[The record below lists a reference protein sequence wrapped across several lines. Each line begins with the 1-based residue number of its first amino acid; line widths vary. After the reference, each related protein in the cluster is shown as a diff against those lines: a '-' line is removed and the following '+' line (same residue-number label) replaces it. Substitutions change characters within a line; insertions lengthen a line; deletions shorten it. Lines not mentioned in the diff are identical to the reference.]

1 MTAPDV
7 SSVPTWYLER
17 AINDTLPGLQNLV
30 RDVWLAPSQ
39 AARYEVG
46 SILRNPRPVDATS
59 RVGGM
64 RTSHRFAILSNRAN
78 DLSGLD
84 EADRGLHSMAA
95 PFGSTFQVVDVFEHA
110 GKTQI
115 TLLHLPDDE
124 RWRLF
129 DGVALS
135 AVDDLLPGV
144 RERFRAKCLTEPIP
158 EVSSDEWLTHMHDP
172 VGLDEQGEP
181 YPVEVPLTER
191 LRPLAETDFRDVAG
205 RLLYVRG
212 VAELV
217 RMGDR
222 ALPDAV
228 CYGYLDHKRGLCLNA
243 LCDAELS
250 DGSIECG
257 HAYDRIYIRLEHD
270 PARQLEAAD
279 VCDAALFQA
288 VAEPLGWVHDR
299 YAAEEDEYRDLRDLA
314 FLDQF
319 RSPEYPDDVQGYLL
333 AEGLRPELV
342 WLRLEDMEEAED
354 GARVYAKLL
363 NEPAQAYG
371 VHEGDLLPLA
381 FTDAGD
387 GSVCLAIPERVG

>member
-39 AARYEVG
+39 AVRYEVG

-64 RTSHRFAILSNRAN
+64 RTSHRFAILSNHAY

-135 AVDDLLPGV
+135 AVNDLIPGV
-144 RERFRAKCLTEPIP
+144 RERFRAKCLQEPIP
-158 EVSSDEWLTHMHDP
+158 EVSSDEWLTRMHDP
-172 VGLDEQGEP
+172 VGLDGRGEP
-181 YPVEVPLTER
+181 YAADIPISERFRLLSETER
-191 LRPLAETDFRDVAG
+191 QDISG
-205 RLLYVRG
+205 HLLYVRG
-212 VAELV
+212 AGELMRLDGV
-217 RMGDR
+217 RDCLCWGR
-222 ALPDAV
+222 T
-228 CYGYLDHKRGLCLNA
+228 DHEHGLCLDL
-243 LCDAELS
+243 LCDASLDGDSVTCGRALS
-250 DGSIECG
+250 DVWV
-257 HAYDRIYIRLEHD
+257 HLEYGVSTH
-270 PARQLEAAD
+270 LEAAE
-279 VCDAALFQA
+279 VCG
-288 VAEPLGWVHDR
+288 EPLAELRGRLDALHEMHVEEER
-299 YAAEEDEYRDLRDLA
+299 YRGLREVG
-314 FLDQF
+314 FLDGF
-319 RSPEYPDDVQGYLL
+319 RYLEYPDDVRALMYSDDKGS
-333 AEGLRPELV
+333 EEVR
-342 WLRLEDMEEAED
+342 LRLEELEKTDK
-354 GARVYAKLL
+354 GTYVYAKLL
-363 NEPAQAYG
+363 TEPKQDYS
-371 VHEGDLLPLA
+371 VHAGDLLSLA
-381 FTDAGD
+381 FTDTED
-387 GSVCLAIPERVG
+387 GTVCLAIPEKVG